1 VVFLKTGAILY
12 LTGNS
17 SLGGDIEARKIAEEL
32 GINADRVEV
41 VSGSVGY
48 EDVVDAWWMLLTR
61 GMKRVICFMVS
72 TMDGQ
77 HFKLVSQPLRL
88 CG

>member
-1 VVFLKTGAILY
+1 LKTGAILY
-12 LTGNS
+12 LTGNL
-17 SLGGDIEARKIAEEL
+17 SLGGDIEARKIAEDL
-32 GINADRVEV
+32 GINVDRVEI
-41 VSGSVGY
+41 VSDSVGY

-77 HFKLVSQPLRL
+77 RFKLVSQPLRL